1 MSAHL
6 LRWTMVLGSWLF
18 EKHLCRWVA
27 SQRTALLAMWIH
39 GSNQSSSRPL
49 RVHKTEPED
58 MTGSTK
64 YGSVGFWQFA
74 MDSL

>member
-27 SQRTALLAMWIH
+27 SQRAALPAMWIH
-39 GSNQSSSRPL
+39 GLNQSSSRPL

-58 MTGSTK
+58 MTGNTK